1 MDNARRPEE
10 QACLMVRGADQH
22 ILIVDDDRRIRQ
34 LLASYLSQNSYRVTQ
49 AGNVGEAR
57 KAMEGISFDAVVLDV
72 MMPGE
77 SGLSLAKTLR
87 DERMMVPVLMLSALG
102 EAQDRINGLAAGSDD
117 YLVKPFAPE
126 ELLLRLHNLLKRNQA
141 SAPTVKFVRFG
152 DCLFDM
158 ESGELER
165 RGQRIH
171 LTGREKDILRV
182 LAGARGL
189 PVARGLLQPQ
199 GVDEAARAI
208 DVQVNRLRQKI
219 EDDPTAPRHLQTIR
233 GLGYCLY
240 AEPAE

>member
-1 MDNARRPEE
+1 
-10 QACLMVRGADQH
+10 MVGGADQH

-49 AGNVGEAR
+49 AGNAGEAR
-57 KAMEGISFDAVVLDV
+57 KAMTGISFDAVVLDV

-87 DERMMVPVLMLSALG
+87 DEGMMVPVLMLSALG

-126 ELLLRLHNLLKRNQA
+126 ELLLRLHNLLRRNQA
-141 SAPTVKFVRFG
+141 AAPSAKSVRFG
-152 DCLFDM
+152 DCVFDM

-165 RGQRIH
+165 RGERVH

-182 LAGARGL
+182 LAGARGQ

-208 DVQVNRLRQKI
+208 DVQVTRLRQKI
-219 EDDPTAPRHLQTIR
+219 EDDPAAPRHLQTIR

-240 AEPAE
+240 AELAE

>member
-1 MDNARRPEE
+1 MLGGEE
-10 QACLMVRGADQH
+10 HH

-34 LLASYLSQNSYRVTQ
+34 LLASYLSQNAYRVTQ
-49 AGNVGEAR
+49 AGNAGEAR
-57 KAMEGISFDAVVLDV
+57 KAMDGLSFDAVVLDV

-87 DERMMVPVLMLSALG
+87 DEGSVVPVLMLSALG

-141 SAPTVKFVRFG
+141 VVPSVKAVRFG
-152 DCLFDM
+152 ECMFDV
-158 ESGELER
+158 ENGELLR
-165 RGQRIH
+165 RGERIH
-171 LTGREKDILRV
+171 LTNREKEILRV
-182 LAGARGL
+182 LAEARGA
-189 PVARGLLQPQ
+189 PVARNVLQPP
-199 GVDEAARAI
+199 GVQEAARAI
-208 DVQVNRLRQKI
+208 DVQVTRLRQKI

-240 AEPAE
+240 AESVE